1 MSGPLLQIEVSVFR
15 SQPGDWA
22 VCGQRSDT
30 SSQAV
35 QALVGECDT
44 GCVGG
49 FGDAGGADGFDLGVD
64 LDIDVIDDIT
74 DVDHDVDDDLDLDV
88 DINFDVEVAFCT
100 CLLT

>member
-1 MSGPLLQIEVSVFR
+1 MSEPLLQLEVSVFC

-44 GCVGG
+44 GGVGG
-49 FGDAGGADGFDLGVD
+49 FGDGVSGSGGSGDAGGTSGSSRR
-64 LDIDVIDDIT
+64 
-74 DVDHDVDDDLDLDV
+74 
-88 DINFDVEVAFCT
+88 
-100 CLLT
+100 

>member
-1 MSGPLLQIEVSVFR
+1 MRKDGLRLLSRSIGFKLIEPLLVLQIEVSVFR

-44 GCVGG
+44 GGAGG
-49 FGDAGGADGFDLGVD
+49 FGDAGGDGGSGDAGGAGGS
-64 LDIDVIDDIT
+64 T
-74 DVDHDVDDDLDLDV
+74 RR
-88 DINFDVEVAFCT
+88 
-100 CLLT
+100 

>member
-1 MSGPLLQIEVSVFR
+1 MSEPLLQIEISVFR

-44 GCVGG
+44 GGDGG
-49 FGDAGGADGFDLGVD
+49 FGDARGDGGSG
-64 LDIDVIDDIT
+64 
-74 DVDHDVDDDLDLDV
+74 
-88 DINFDVEVAFCT
+88 ECWWY
-100 CLLT
+100 

>member
-49 FGDAGGADGFDLGVD
+49 FGDAGGAGGCGDAGGTSGSSRHNYIGFTGG
-64 LDIDVIDDIT
+64 T
-74 DVDHDVDDDLDLDV
+74 RGG
-88 DINFDVEVAFCT
+88 
-100 CLLT
+100 

>member
-1 MSGPLLQIEVSVFR
+1 MSEPLLQIEVSVFC

-44 GCVGG
+44 GGDGG
-49 FGDAGGADGFDLGVD
+49 FGDAAGDGGSGDAGGAGGS
-64 LDIDVIDDIT
+64 T
-74 DVDHDVDDDLDLDV
+74 RR
-88 DINFDVEVAFCT
+88 
-100 CLLT
+100 